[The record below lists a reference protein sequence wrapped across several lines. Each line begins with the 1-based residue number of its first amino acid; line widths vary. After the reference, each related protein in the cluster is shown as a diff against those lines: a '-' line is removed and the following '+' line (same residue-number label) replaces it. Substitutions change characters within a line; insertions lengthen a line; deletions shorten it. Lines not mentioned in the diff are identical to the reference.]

1 MREPPKR
8 TYIGITNEELR
19 ASLDA
24 NIKEIRN
31 YSHRMIAQSKKEQA
45 EMEQR
50 LTKQQIASE
59 RRLNKNMHEIRQS
72 TDKSI
77 AEIRQSTKDTEERL
91 NKTVEEIKT
100 DFKELKSDFKSLR
113 WFILGTILVP
123 ITIAVVA
130 LFLPAIMDNWRNI
143 TAPSQEV
150 QAQPPQAPPT
160 TQNEPQTETETPE

>member
-1 MREPPKR
+1 MRDPTKR

-59 RRLNKNMHEIRQS
+59 RRLNKNMHELRQS
-72 TDKSI
+72 TDKTI
-77 AEIRQSTKDTEERL
+77 AEIRQSTKDAEERL
-91 NKTVEEIKT
+91 NKNME
-100 DFKELKSDFKSLR
+100 ELKSDFKGLR

-123 ITIAVVA
+123 VIIAVAA
-130 LFLPAIMDNWRNI
+130 LFLPAIIINWNNAI
-143 TAPSQEV
+143 IHSQEV
-150 QAQPPQAPPT
+150 QAQTQPT
-160 TQNEPQTETETPE
+160 IQNEEETETSE